1 MEKPPAESARSM
13 RQRPRRVPG
22 GNGELTWMA
31 MSELPLPEGRR
42 FRDGARGQPRGLHR
56 ARLRVKLA
64 GEDVVDAIR
73 PPRRGSLLSW
83 IRRGRARARPRLRM
97 GSPSDVPLWIR
108 RAGGQKH
115 VVRRV
120 KVAVVLVTTSRT
132 SIGPFREGHGVQ
144 LSANATL
151 GRRRVLVQH
160 HALFRVLGRLGA
172 QRAPNAAQYP
182 GLDSAAKAFE
192 PGLMPILDLFIL
204 KAHASGL
211 PQQGQE
217 ARGVVV
223 FDAGELLALRLKLVL
238 HRPLLARELAVRAA
252 MLVFVPVELALRMGD
267 FVAESDFARGVPRV
281 DRDALEEL
289 SDIQNH
295 FRGDARVNADV
306 RALHRDAIRLI
317 EASAEKP

>member
-64 GEDVVDAIR
+64 GEDAVDPVR

-97 GSPSDVPLWIR
+97 GSPSELSLWIR
-108 RAGGQKH
+108 RARGQKH

-120 KVAVVLVTTSRT
+120 KVAVVLIPTSRT
-132 SIGPFREGHGVQ
+132 SIGQFREGHGVQ

-151 GRRRVLVQH
+151 GRRRALVQH
-160 HALFRVLGRLGA
+160 HALFGELLRLGA
-172 QRAPNAAQYP
+172 QHAPNAAQNP
-182 GLDSAAKAFE
+182 GLDSAAEAFE
-192 PGLMPILDLFIL
+192 PGLAPILDLLIL

-223 FDAGELLALRLKLVL
+223 FDAGELLALRQEFVF
-238 HRPLLARELAVRAA
+238 HRPLLARELAVRSA

-289 SDIQNH
+289 ADIQDH
-295 FRGDARVNADV
+295 LRGDARVNADV
-306 RALHRDAIRLI
+306 GAFHRDPVGLAQLR
-317 EASAEKP
+317 AKQP